1 MPKINLDQFKTLL
14 FLILE
19 TAVIKVHHDSSML
32 LKSDL
37 LEGSCKIKSTQF
49 DDPVA
54 KLDSNFEKVLAIFGH
69 GHNPVDWQRIDI
81 SFVSFQKHAGTGL

>member
-1 MPKINLDQFKTLL
+1 MN
-14 FLILE
+14 
-19 TAVIKVHHDSSML
+19 S
-32 LKSDL
+32 

-81 SFVSFQKHAGTGL
+81 SFVSFQKQTGTGL